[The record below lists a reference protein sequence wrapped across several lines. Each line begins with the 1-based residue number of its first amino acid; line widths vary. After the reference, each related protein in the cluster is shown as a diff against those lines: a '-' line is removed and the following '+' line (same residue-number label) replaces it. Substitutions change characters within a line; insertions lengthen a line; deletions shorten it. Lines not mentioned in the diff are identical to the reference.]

1 MKNCEGKV
9 HYLDVVWISHVWKV
23 NASKSLVEFTLLSE
37 VPWSDPRF
45 FFLVYF
51 GQCRKWASLERRSY
65 SHPCEWMK
73 HAKYMDEIN
82 LFIHKCA
89 IIIQER
95 AIPSLDFGAIQQF
108 HPLKKK
114 D

>member
-1 MKNCEGKV
+1 
-9 HYLDVVWISHVWKV
+9 
-23 NASKSLVEFTLLSE
+23 
-37 VPWSDPRF
+37 
-45 FFLVYF
+45 
-51 GQCRKWASLERRSY
+51 
-65 SHPCEWMK
+65 MK

-114 D
+114 INLSPIYTLKEICIPFERIFVQKKNTSSIPLAILLLMDYGNSIHSHV

>member
-1 MKNCEGKV
+1 
-9 HYLDVVWISHVWKV
+9 
-23 NASKSLVEFTLLSE
+23 
-37 VPWSDPRF
+37 
-45 FFLVYF
+45 
-51 GQCRKWASLERRSY
+51 
-65 SHPCEWMK
+65 MK

-108 HPLKKK
+108 HPLKNIYSKRNMYPF
-114 D
+114 